1 MTITPP
7 RALLATAL
15 FTASV
20 SLAHAQPPAAAPPA
34 APPAPAPLVIKQ
46 IKPELFMVTG
56 QGGNTTVRVTPN
68 GLVVVGTKNAGQPIY
83 DDLVAKIRT
92 VSTQPIVWVIDTHH
106 HADHT
111 GNNGRFLAA
120 GAKVIAQTNL
130 ATELGKFTPPPNN
143 PAATAPAKPSQTYDT
158 SYTINQGGKRV
169 ELKHYAPGHTDG
181 DTIVWFPDLKV
192 VSTGDEFVVRAT
204 GANIDY
210 GGGASVAGWI
220 HSLDE
225 VLKLDWDTA
234 IAGHGDDPYS
244 RAEVVTFQGKLKTL
258 LARAR
263 EAVAAGATRQNLMTK
278 VKTDDLWGW
287 PATYWD
293 AARTAGLYAEAGG
306 K

>member
-1 MTITPP
+1 MTITLS
-7 RALLATAL
+7 RLLLASTLLAA
-15 FTASV
+15 TV
-20 SLAHAQPPAAAPPA
+20 SLAHAQPPAAPA

-46 IKPELFMVTG
+46 VKPELFMVTG

-68 GLVVVGTKNAGQPIY
+68 GLIVVDTKNAGQPIY
-83 DDLVAKIRT
+83 DDLVAKIKA
-92 VSTQPIVWVIDTHH
+92 VSTQPIVWVVDTHH

-120 GAKVIAQTNL
+120 GAKVIANKNL
-130 ATELGKFTPPPNN
+130 ATELDKFTPPPNN
-143 PAATAPAKPSQTYDT
+143 PAAVAPAKPSQTYDA

-169 ELKHYAPGHTDG
+169 ELKHYFPGHTDG

-192 VSTGDEFVVRAT
+192 VATGDEFVVRAT

-210 GGGASVAGWI
+210 AGGASVAGWI
-220 HSLDE
+220 KSLDE

-234 IAGHGDDPYS
+234 IAGHGDDPYT
-244 RAEVVTFQGKLKTL
+244 RADVVTFQGKLKTL
-258 LARAR
+258 LARAK
-263 EAVAAGATRQNLMTK
+263 EAVAGGATRQTLMTK